1 MSRRWG
7 FVVIL
12 VSLLGSPH
20 LRAESR
26 PFTEIPKSLSELRQL
41 QAKVQEVYRKVLPA
55 VVGVR
60 IGSSAG
66 SGVVI
71 SEDGHVLTAGHVS
84 GQPQT
89 DCEVIFP
96 DGKVAK
102 GRTLGSNKQ
111 IDSGM
116 LKITDEGKWPHVS
129 MGDSTNLVKG
139 QWVLSLGHPGG
150 FMPGRTPVLRVG
162 RIQNVTENIIVTDC
176 PLVGGDSGGPLFDLE
191 GKVIGIH
198 SRIGPSIAFNVHVP
212 IKTYQETWE
221 RLVAGE
227 TWGGS
232 SFGNSNRNPPR
243 DIDLGVRYELVGGVL
258 KVAEVRPGSIA
269 EKAGLR
275 PRDLIVSLD
284 GKAVANADDIRDIL
298 SKKRRGESLTIEV
311 DRGAERMSLKLSL
324 NP

>member
-1 MSRRWG
+1 MRNRW
-7 FVVIL
+7 VYAVIL
-12 VSLLGSPH
+12 SAFLGVPG
-20 LRAESR
+20 LRADSR
-26 PFTEIPKSLSELRQL
+26 PFTEAPKSLSELRLL

-55 VVGVR
+55 VVGVQ

-66 SGVVI
+66 SGVVV
-71 SEDGHVLTAGHVS
+71 SEDGYVLTAGHVS
-84 GQPQT
+84 GKPNEE
-89 DCEVIFP
+89 CRIIFP

-116 LKITDEGKWPHVS
+116 LKITDDGKWPHVS
-129 MGDSTNLVKG
+129 MGDSTDLVKG

-150 FMPGRTPVLRVG
+150 FIQGRTPVLRVG
-162 RIQNVTENIIVTDC
+162 RIQNFTDNIIVTDC
-176 PLVGGDSGGPLFDLE
+176 PLVGGDSGGPLFDLD

-212 IKTYQETWE
+212 IKTFQETWD

-227 TWGGS
+227 TWGNGL
-232 SFGNSNRNPPR
+232 GIPNRTPPR
-243 DIDLGVRYELVGGVL
+243 EIDLGLRYELVGGVL

-275 PRDLIVSLD
+275 ARDLIVSLD
-284 GKAVANADDIRDIL
+284 GKSVATADDIREIL
-298 SKKRRGESLTIEV
+298 SKKNRGDSVTIEV